1 MEIWKFHPQH
11 CRRIIG
17 FLSHFTKLSQAL
29 ELKSLSSTLHCPLSL
44 CAFVL
49 SSPCIPRGHT
59 LTIPTIHFTTE
70 QGQSRVEERL
80 QCISPQPAPRP
91 IFTKIEQGQRGGET
105 TEHYLRQWR
114 NFQEMK
120 KNVGLKS
127 VRDRVEWFLVDFS
140 RGKCGMRFG

>member
-1 MEIWKFHPQH
+1 MAFCLTSQN
-11 CRRIIG
+11 
-17 FLSHFTKLSQAL
+17 LVKLS
-29 ELKSLSSTLHCPLSL
+29 SLNHSPPPSTVLCP
-44 CAFVL
+44 FVL
-49 SSPCIPRGHT
+49 LCSPSACIPRGHT

-80 QCISPQPAPRP
+80 QCITPQPAPRP

-140 RGKCGMRFG
+140 WGKCGMRFG